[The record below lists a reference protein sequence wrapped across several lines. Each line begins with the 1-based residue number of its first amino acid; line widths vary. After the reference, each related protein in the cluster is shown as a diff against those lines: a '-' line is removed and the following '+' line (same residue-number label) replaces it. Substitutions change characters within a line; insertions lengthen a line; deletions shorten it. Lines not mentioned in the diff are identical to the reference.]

1 MPENV
6 NVTNNPSVR
15 HINED
20 EDSFFGCTFPL
31 TYKGDN
37 VGFFPRAQ
45 TVKEQAFSNIK
56 NLLLTQKGERV
67 GQPNFGS
74 NLPSLLFEQVGEDL
88 ADGIEEAIHEA
99 LETWLP
105 YIKAQNVFVVQ
116 DKQNPNQVVVTLEFV
131 VTVDDPDSP
140 ETITFNFNSGG

>member
-1 MPENV
+1 M
-6 NVTNNPSVR
+6 
-15 HINED
+15 
-20 EDSFFGCTFPL
+20 
-31 TYKGDN
+31 
-37 VGFFPRAQ
+37 
-45 TVKEQAFSNIK
+45 
-56 NLLLTQKGERV
+56 LTQKGERV